1 MIPMWEQIKDEGTA
15 VEQVNKELLIVALI
29 VVAVIWWQALVS
41 HQEKW

>member
-15 VEQVNKELLIVALI
+15 MEQVNKELLIVALI
-29 VVAVIWWQALVS
+29 VVAVIWWQVLVS